1 MDRLF
6 REGSIRIQ
14 PASYFA
20 RTDLNGAVRDDERR
34 LPLSFALST
43 EEIRRLVLNPQDV
56 PDVTPDQRVDVSFRS
71 PADYWMYCVT
81 ESIGP
86 RLFVDFEADACVVI
100 RDRKRFAE
108 RLQRGAVIPL
118 GEVKHQG
125 RPLEYVDPLLPK
137 TAKIF
142 LPLSKHFGN
151 YYQSEFRFCWFPVNP
166 QPELSCMDISIGSLE
181 DIADLIV
188 L

>member
-1 MDRLF
+1 M
-6 REGSIRIQ
+6 RIQ

-43 EEIRRLVLNPQDV
+43 AEIRKLVLNPQDV
-56 PDVTPDQRVDVSFRS
+56 PDVTPDQRVDVSFQS
-71 PADYWMYCVT
+71 PADYWIYCVT
-81 ESIGP
+81 ESIDP

-100 RDRKRFAE
+100 RDRKAFAE
-108 RLQRGAVIPL
+108 RLQLGAGRAL
-118 GEVKHQG
+118 GRVRSQAQ
-125 RPLEYVDPLLPK
+125 LIEYIDPLLPK
-137 TAKIF
+137 TAKMF
-142 LPLSKHFGN
+142 LPLSKHFG
-151 YYQSEFRFCWFPVNP
+151 YSYQSEFRFCWFPVEP
-166 QPELSCMDISIGSLE
+166 LSELPSMDISIGSIE